1 MSFRHFTELELT
13 GESSVFRRVVQSLY
27 ESFGFD
33 FVSIGMT
40 AFSGAPLKWVYSAG
54 ATGERHKRIALA
66 PGHGIGGI
74 VIKAGKPMMLLD
86 IDRDLD
92 PREYSSYP
100 IVFAEDLRSFCA
112 LPLVKSD
119 SVVGALLCAF
129 RSVRSD
135 AKAIFTRLL
144 ETVDEGLSGLDVVTD
159 DFMTIG
165 DIAELSFD
173 APISASELQRSDISS
188 IIAAQEEERMR
199 ISRELHDGVAQ
210 ELLTV
215 SFLAKQLEHLSRSK
229 EAAAVAQQIDQRID
243 AIVEELRTMSV
254 TLRPSALDH
263 LGLVAALRSHALMLE
278 KTYGAEIVF
287 DGSMGERRFDPAYE
301 TQVYRIGQEAILN
314 ACKYSGV
321 ETVYVDIDLEEEGT
335 VLVLRVSDHG
345 VGFNAENPDIK
356 GTGCGLLGMR
366 ERAKLIGGDLTVR
379 SDGDGTTV
387 LLRVPLEQA
396 WEGGVAR

>member
-1 MSFRHFTELELT
+1 MSFLHFTELELT
-13 GESSVFRRVVQSLY
+13 GKSRAFLRMAQSLRDDL
-27 ESFGFD
+27 GFD

-40 AFSGAPLKWVYSAG
+40 EFAGAPLKWVYSAG

-74 VIKAGKPMMLLD
+74 VLKAGKPMMLLD

-112 LPLVKSD
+112 LPLVKSGI
-119 SVVGALLCAF
+119 VVGALLCAF
-129 RSVRSD
+129 RSVRPD
-135 AKAIFTRLL
+135 AEKAFTHLI
-144 ETVDEGLSGLDVVTD
+144 DVVRDGMCGLAVVTR
-159 DFMTIG
+159 DFMTVS
-165 DIAELSFD
+165 DIADLSFD
-173 APISASELQRSDISS
+173 APVPAPELQRSHITS

-215 SFLAKQLEHLSRSK
+215 SFLAKRLAHLSQTPEA
-229 EAAAVAQQIDQRID
+229 EAAAFQIDQRID
-243 AIVEELRTMSV
+243 AIIEELRTMSV

-287 DGSMGERRFDPAYE
+287 DGTMGAQRFDPLYE
-301 TQVYRIGQEAILN
+301 TQVYRIAQEAILN

-321 ETVYVDIDLEEEGT
+321 ETVYVDIDFDEEAGALS
-335 VLVLRVSDHG
+335 VRVSDQG
-345 VGFNAENPDIK
+345 VGFNAENPEVK
-356 GTGCGLLGMR
+356 GTGCGLPGMR
-366 ERAKLIGGDLTVR
+366 ERAKLIGGDLVVR
-379 SDGDGTTV
+379 SSSEGTVV
-387 LLRVPLEQA
+387 LVRVPLRPIGKA
-396 WEGGVAR
+396 V